1 MTTPKFVL
9 SISFTLINDNC
20 TDAEP
25 TVLPTY
31 ASIQCPEGYGFMDV
45 DNGDDSKEIA
55 AFIKPLMDDFFA
67 TPREYRQVVQE
78 PGLVTYAWSDTH
90 FVAL

>member
-9 SISFTLINDNC
+9 SVSYQLINDGC

-55 AFIKPLMDDFFA
+55 EFIKPLMEDFFA
-67 TPREYRQVVQE
+67 AQYRQVIQE
-78 PGLVTYAWSDTH
+78 PGLVTYAWNDVD